1 MVAALLQSL
10 FEFVGQ
16 MTWERFI
23 RTFWYYLVLDFPRY
37 ILFDFVVVFLI
48 FKQRLRAA
56 VSRRQALF
64 DHELQQRPP
73 LVSVIMPALNEA
85 ETIPFTI
92 QTLLEQSY
100 KNIEIILVDDGS
112 NDATPRIVRQ
122 YDPERVKYYRLAV
135 RSGKAAALNFGLR
148 RARGE
153 FIVFI
158 DSDSTLERDAVY
170 EVLRPF
176 ANPKVGA
183 VAGNINPR
191 NTGDNL
197 LSTLQTVEYL
207 FTITA
212 GRLVRAKANILSII
226 SGAFGAFRRS
236 VIDLD
241 FIGGQEPGPGNDS
254 DISIRVRKVGY
265 RIEFVPDAICRTD
278 VPTRLFSFF
287 RQRWRWDRNLIKNRL
302 RKHRDVFN
310 IFAHHFNL
318 YNFFSFFD
326 LIFFHCVLA
335 VLAPLY
341 IIDILVNYRRD
352 ALIII
357 LMNYF
362 IYTFSSFLEMIV
374 ACYITRRWSY
384 LKLFP
389 YLFIYN
395 FYHKMMKFSRL
406 FGYIQELFFFYSYHD
421 PFAPQKVRERILRW

>member
-10 FEFVGQ
+10 FEFIGQ
-16 MTWERFI
+16 LTWERFF

-64 DHELQQRPP
+64 DHQLQNHPP
-73 LVSVIMPALNEA
+73 LVSVIVPALNEA
-85 ETIPFTI
+85 ATIPYTI

-100 KNIEIILVDDGS
+100 KNLEIILVDDGS
-112 NDATPRIVRQ
+112 DDHTARIVQ
-122 YDPERVKYYRLAV
+122 VFDPARVKYFRLAV

-176 ANPKVGA
+176 SHPKVGA
-183 VAGNINPR
+183 VAGNLNPR
-191 NTGDNL
+191 NAGDNL
-197 LSTLQTVEYL
+197 LTTLQTVEYL
-207 FTITA
+207 FTITV
-212 GRLVRAKANILSII
+212 GRLVRARANILSII

-236 VIDLD
+236 AIDLD

-254 DISIRVRKVGY
+254 DITIRVRKVGY
-265 RIEFVPDAICRTD
+265 RIEFVPEAICRTD
-278 VPTRLFSFF
+278 VPIRLLPFF

-318 YNFFSFFD
+318 YNFFSFLD

-341 IIDILVNYRRD
+341 IIDILANYRRD
-352 ALIII
+352 ALIIF

-362 IYTFSSFLEMIV
+362 IYTFSSMLELT
-374 ACYITRRWSY
+374 AASYITRRWSY
-384 LKLFP
+384 MQFIP

-406 FGYIQELFFFYSYHD
+406 FGYVQELFFFYSYHD
-421 PFAPQKVRERILRW
+421 PFAPKKVRERILRW